1 MDDFLV
7 FETLNHETL
16 TQKEKQK
23 IQPVLWDIYR
33 SAFKEEFE
41 PLKDMTI
48 DFERKRPID
57 AFFAGKITNK
67 QNPPGIHREKLL
79 EVLGSIKKALPNK
92 KIISHRGR
100 LPKDKYLKLLRTS
113 KIVIS
118 PWGNGEWCWRDY
130 EAIYSG
136 AVVIKP
142 NSDFVHAVPDLYR
155 NNKYYVACNPD
166 FSDLEEKISYVV
178 ENYEK
183 FIDMRKNARNLLI
196 NHWGYEKIAHN
207 LATAIRRVL
216 KKNKNKN

>member
-1 MDDFLV
+1 
-7 FETLNHETL
+7 
-16 TQKEKQK
+16 
-23 IQPVLWDIYR
+23 
-33 SAFKEEFE
+33 
-41 PLKDMTI
+41 
-48 DFERKRPID
+48 
-57 AFFAGKITNK
+57 
-67 QNPPGIHREKLL
+67 
-79 EVLGSIKKALPNK
+79 
-92 KIISHRGR
+92 
-100 LPKDKYLKLLRTS
+100 LLRTS